1 MAKDTP
7 EDMKLYD
14 SEITGQL
21 NTFLFAGSDTTAY
34 VIHFPTLHD
43 IDIRSG
49 TIAWALHRLATN
61 PDVQDRLRAEC
72 LSYGEG
78 LPFEQMD
85 TLPYLN
91 AVVMETLR
99 MNPSIPST
107 VNRDPGFWRL
117 WLKPRRSEKL

>member
-61 PDVQDRLRAEC
+61 PDVQDRLRARMLELWRGSTFRADGHVTVSEC
-72 LSYGEG
+72 GGHGDIADE
-78 LPFEQMD
+78 
-85 TLPYLN
+85 
-91 AVVMETLR
+91 
-99 MNPSIPST
+99 SIYSQH
-107 VNRDPGFWRL
+107 RE
-117 WLKPRRSEKL
+117 S